1 MDTLAA
7 SIEEVKSALAAIED
21 EVFADFCTRIGV
33 SNIREYESMRYGIPE
48 EVIEQRAQFAAQRS
62 RLETQL
68 SFERGQLSE
77 LSERLSKLETMFSDD
92 TKTLADLQSQ
102 ISQATERVRQ
112 MNEDL
117 ATSNA
122 ELQEQTALEDEK
134 QELIDQLRAKLEAKG
149 RDVQSYLKEMSQ
161 LETELEKVHAER
173 VAIFRKCKLEDI
185 ELPLVRGSMDDVI
198 MEDNLGSSSLGTSVC
213 MPCLIYNICI
223 HMFYFRHSPPV
234 QWTWMSHLNFLYDL
248 LIGWSKSITVHLM
261 KI

>member
-7 SIEEVKSALAAIED
+7 SIEEVKTALAAIED

-33 SNIREYESMRYGIPE
+33 SNIREYESMRYGTPE

-198 MEDNLGSSSLGTSVC
+198 MEDNLGSSSLGTSVR
-213 MPCLIYNICI
+213 MPCLLYSICI
-223 HMFYFRHSPPV
+223 HMFYFRHSLPV
-234 QWTWMSHLNFLYDL
+234 QWMWMSHLNFLYDL